1 MGVKKEEL
9 LNEVTQGGVATYLE
23 RTEKTNLNLFL
34 IMFIPDKTSHNHC
47 DKSSIGSYHH
57 QW

>member
-34 IMFIPDKTSHNHC
+34 YIIFV
-47 DKSSIGSYHH
+47 
-57 QW
+57 